1 MLYRRG
7 VAMAAKPFSIGA
19 RIEHPQSLI
28 DRARWGRHAGHPLLG
43 AADYRLA
50 HHAANGR
57 TAYSFCM
64 CPGGTVVAATSETG
78 GVVTNGMS
86 QYSRAERNANAA
98 LVVGLNTGD
107 LPAAPAAFEAAFGT
121 SLGVDALPAGQTHPL
136 AGIALQRDLEARAF
150 RLGGGDYRAPAQ
162 RVGDFLAERASAAS
176 AQWGD
181 VTPSYQPGVRP
192 ADLRQALPDWACAAL
207 AEALPAFARQIRGF
221 DLPDAVLTGVETR
234 TSSPVNIR
242 RNDED
247 ASAPLQSTNV
257 RGLYPAGEG
266 AGYAGGILSA
276 GVDGI
281 RVGEAVARAL
291 LEQ

>member
-1 MLYRRG
+1 
-7 VAMAAKPFSIGA
+7 
-19 RIEHPQSLI
+19 
-28 DRARWGRHAGHPLLG
+28 
-43 AADYRLA
+43 
-50 HHAANGR
+50 
-57 TAYSFCM
+57 M
-64 CPGGTVVAATSETG
+64 CPGGTVVAATSEAG
-78 GVVTNGMS
+78 RVVTNGMS

-98 LVVGLNTGD
+98 LVVDLNVGD
-107 LPAAPAAFEAAFGT
+107 LPDSPAAFEAAFGH
-121 SLGVDALPAGQTHPL
+121 SLGVDALPAGQTHSL

-150 RLGGGDYRAPAQ
+150 QLGGGDYRAPAQ
-162 RVGDFLAERASAAS
+162 RVGDFLAGRAS

-192 ADLRQALPDWACAAL
+192 VDLRQALPAWACAAL
-207 AEALPAFARQIRGF
+207 AEALPAFARRIRGF

-242 RNDED
+242 RGGED
-247 ASAPLQSTNV
+247 AAAPLQSLNV

-281 RVGEAVARAL
+281 RVGEAVAWAL
-291 LEQ
+291 MGR